1 MTDFSFYK
9 CFEADLDRWE
19 NVSRRRPGEPNFPV
33 RIEKRIA
40 GSVDIPSVVLP
51 VPETDRFY
59 FRDRRKRY
67 ETGAA
72 GCAMEFGGHDDAF
85 AMERAAREI
94 SRLWDHDP
102 RFTLFGGRCFFGDD
116 PSPEWDAFGRFR
128 FILPMI
134 EIRADDT
141 GSAKIV
147 VNLALRGN
155 PDDRSCV
162 KDSAD
167 AVRTLLMRLDDY
179 LDERPEA
186 PLPVSGSSLIPPHTE
201 TLVPDRRRWHGM
213 VGEALEWLR
222 ENGVR
227 KVVLARKKILQSTS
241 AWNPDDLLRALGEIA
256 EDSFVFFMRR
266 PNGDAFLGRSPE
278 RLFRL
283 ENGTLASDA
292 IAGTRRRSDH
302 PGIDDRLGSE
312 LMASLKDVEE
322 HRIVVDYIRE
332 HMSRVCE
339 SVDVAAS
346 RHPLKL
352 RHLQHIITR
361 VSGPIANGA
370 DPLATMELLHPTPAV
385 GGVPPDAS
393 MEMIRHLEPFV
404 RGWYAAPIGWMA
416 RDSAEFAVG
425 IRSALA
431 CGNTLHLFGGAGIVS
446 GSDPEMEWLETGHK
460 MENFTRILGKTE

>member
-9 CFEADLDRWE
+9 CFEEDLDRWE
-19 NVSRRRPGEPNFPV
+19 KVSARSSGAPDLPV
-33 RIEKRIA
+33 RIEKRA
-40 GSVDIPSVVLP
+40 SGFVDLAATVLP

-59 FRDRRKRY
+59 FSDRRKRY
-67 ETGAA
+67 ETGAV
-72 GCAMEFGGHDDAF
+72 GCAIEFGRDEDAL
-85 AMERAAREI
+85 APTQALEQSARNI

-102 RFTLFGGRCFFGDD
+102 RFTLFGGTCFFGDD
-116 PSPEWDAFGRFR
+116 PSPEWSAFGRFR
-128 FILPMI
+128 FVLPVV

-141 GSAKIV
+141 GSVKIV
-147 VNLALRGN
+147 VNLAPAGN
-155 PDDRSCV
+155 PHDRSCT
-162 KDSAD
+162 KDRAD
-167 AVRTLLMRLDDY
+167 VVRKLLIRLD
-179 LDERPEA
+179 EHAGA
-186 PLPVSGSSLIPPHTE
+186 PVTAHEPPAIPPYTE
-201 TLVPDRRRWHGM
+201 TLVPDRRGWHEM

-227 KVVLARKKILQSTS
+227 KVVLARKKILQTTC
-241 AWNPDDLLRALGEIA
+241 AWNPEALLRALGEIA

-266 PNGDAFLGRSPE
+266 PNGDAFFGRSPE

-302 PGIDDRLGSE
+302 PGIDDRLGHE
-312 LMASLKDVEE
+312 LMASLKDMEE

-332 HMSRVCE
+332 HMSRVCR
-339 SVDVAAS
+339 SVNVAAS
-346 RHPLKL
+346 PLPLKL

-361 VSGPIANGA
+361 VSGPISNGA
-370 DPLATMELLHPTPAV
+370 GPLGTMGLLHPTPAV

-393 MEMIRHLEPFV
+393 MRMIRRLEPFA

-416 RDSAEFAVG
+416 RDCAEFAVG

-431 CGNTLHLFGGAGIVS
+431 CGNKLHLFGGAGIVS

>member
-9 CFEADLDRWE
+9 LFEEDLDRWE
-19 NVSRRRPGEPNFPV
+19 NGLPRRSGEPDLPV
-33 RIEKRIA
+33 RIEKRLS
-40 GSVDIPSVVLP
+40 GPVDIPAVLLP
-51 VPETDRFY
+51 VPDTDRFY
-59 FRDRRKRY
+59 FRDRRRRY
-67 ETGAA
+67 EVGAA
-72 GCAMEFGGHDDAF
+72 GCAMEFGGGEDAF
-85 AMERAAREI
+85 AVEQAAREI
-94 SRLWDHDP
+94 SRIWDHDP
-102 RFTLFGGRCFFGDD
+102 RFTLFGGKRFFGDD
-116 PSPEWDAFGRFR
+116 PSPEWAAFGSFR
-128 FILPMI
+128 FVLPMI
-134 EIRADDT
+134 EIRADHT
-141 GSAKIV
+141 GRARAV
-147 VNLALRGN
+147 VNLAPRGC
-155 PDDRSCV
+155 PVDGSCV
-162 KDSAD
+162 KNNAD
-167 AVRTLLMRLDDY
+167 ALRKLLLRLDD
-179 LDERPEA
+179 
-186 PLPVSGSSLIPPHTE
+186 PLPAPGSPDIPPYTE
-201 TLVPDRRRWHGM
+201 THVPDRRRWHDM

-227 KVVLARKKILQSTS
+227 KVVLARKKILRGDR
-241 AWNPDDLLRALGEIA
+241 AWNPDDLLRALEEIA

-266 PNGDAFLGRSPE
+266 PNGDAFFGRSPE

-332 HMSRVCE
+332 HMSRVCR

-346 RHPLKL
+346 PRPLKL

-361 VSGPIANGA
+361 VSGPISNGA
-370 DPLATMELLHPTPAV
+370 GPLGTMGLLHPTPAV

-393 MEMIRHLEPFV
+393 MEVIRRLEPFA

-416 RDSAEFAVG
+416 RDCAEFAVG

-431 CGNTLHLFGGAGIVS
+431 CGNELHLFGGAGIVS